1 MFNLVVH
8 TSDGLGY
15 TTQAA
20 YSWSRATR
28 RAIDILGRDPY
39 VTSIDIVAVQS

>member
-1 MFNLVVH
+1 MFQLIVH

-15 TTQAA
+15 TTDAA

-39 VTSIDIVAVQS
+39 VISIDIVVAQ